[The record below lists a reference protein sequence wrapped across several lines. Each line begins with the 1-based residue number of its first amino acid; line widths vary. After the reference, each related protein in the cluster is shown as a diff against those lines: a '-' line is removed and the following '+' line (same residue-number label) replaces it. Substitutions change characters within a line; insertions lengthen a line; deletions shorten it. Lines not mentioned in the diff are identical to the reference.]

1 MPKTNKNNKNSTQDV
16 AIKGLQTDMK
26 WIKRE
31 ITDIK
36 RNHLPGIYKAINDLK
51 DIINKQLTT
60 RPTWFVTL
68 VITALLS
75 ILTGLS
81 VYLLTH

>member
-1 MPKTNKNNKNSTQDV
+1 MKNDKNNKQDV

-36 RNHLPGIYKAINDLK
+36 QNHLTSIYKAIGGLK
-51 DIINKQLTT
+51 NAIGS

-68 VITALLS
+68 VITSLLS